1 MTDIILSG
9 KRTKRGKRKMFEIVR
24 VHNHYNLYFNGEF
37 IGSADNYAEIDELK
51 REYKESDKDYVLF
64 D

>member
-1 MTDIILSG
+1 
-9 KRTKRGKRKMFEIVR
+9 MFEIVR

-37 IGSADNYAEIDELK
+37 IGSADTYREIEELK
-51 REYKESDKDYVLF
+51 KEYKETDTEYVLF